1 MNYNKNKGVDY
12 MSNLAF
18 NNENI
23 DYELLDGEIVY
34 MTPRPVP
41 NHNTVIVNLSTTFNN
56 YLKGKKCKVFSDG
69 VDVYLD
75 EKNNIIPDLMIIC
88 NRDIIKSNGVYG
100 APDFIV
106 EVLSPGT
113 ATKDKGYKK
122 DLYEKFG
129 VKEYWI
135 VDIPSKSIDVYL
147 LKNDKYV
154 LDYVYLIYPDYI
166 LEKMTDDEKLKVIT
180 KFKMSL
186 FDDLIIDLDDVFCD
200 VE

>member
-1 MNYNKNKGVDY
+1 

>member
-1 MNYNKNKGVDY
+1 
-12 MSNLAF
+12 MSNFAF
-18 NNENI
+18 DNENI
-23 DYELLDGEIVY
+23 DYELLDGKIVY

-41 NHNTVIVNLSTTFNN
+41 NHNTIVINLSIIFGN
-56 YLKGKKCKVFSDG
+56 YLKGKNCKVFSDS

-75 EKNNIIPDLMIIC
+75 EKNNVIPDLMITC
-88 NRDIIKSNGVYG
+88 NRDIIKSTGIYG
-100 APDFIV
+100 TPDFIV

-113 ATKDKGYKK
+113 AIKDKGYKK

-135 VDIPSKSIDVYL
+135 VDIPNKSIDVYL
-147 LKNDKYV
+147 LKNNRYV

-166 LEKMTDDEKLKVIT
+166 LEKMTGDEKSKVLT

-186 FDDLIIDLDDVFCD
+186 FDDLIIDLNDVFYD
-200 VE
+200 IE